1 VPKVVRCCALKS
13 LINIKDFPF
22 TQQHRLS
29 GRCDFENVMKAPLH
43 RLSSDVFLVLAQTN
57 VLTHGRLGII
67 VAKKSVKRATR
78 RNWVKRQC
86 REYFRLQ
93 QHRISHFDI
102 VILARKGIADLS
114 HDELTQ
120 RLDAVWKKL
129 AKYGCLSAS
138 V

>member
-1 VPKVVRCCALKS
+1 MPKAVRYYALKP
-13 LINIKDFPF
+13 LINIF
-22 TQQHRLS
+22 TKQHRLS
-29 GRCDFENVMKAPLH
+29 GRSEFETVMKAPLH
-43 RLSSDVFLVLAQTN
+43 RLSTDVFLLLAQAN
-57 VLTHGRLGII
+57 VLTHGRLGMI

-86 REYFRLQ
+86 REYFRCQ
-93 QHRISHFDI
+93 QYKIGHFDI

-129 AKYGCLSAS
+129 AKYARISP
-138 V
+138 